1 MGANYVIWPWE
12 VTIRSD
18 TLYLNHLIAKYFG
31 NEYAR
36 SFEQM
41 RVQYPA
47 LLIVSRQGS
56 KNTVVKVLDSNS
68 SPEIILDSLIE
79 EHEKFETTR
88 VKDAQVEAEREERE
102 KLRREQDEAY
112 EASLAADRA
121 KKADKEKKLL
131 EEKRLQELAEKKR
144 IAAEQ
149 EAEKKRIAAEQ
160 EAEKKRIAAEKESM
174 SAEQRQKNALA
185 ALKPEPNEADTPKEQ
200 ITRLKFRVTD
210 GSIVQR
216 KFLITDTLF
225 TVFNFAASQ
234 GFFIDQNRMLTGWPK
249 HDLTTESPDKT
260 LEELKLF
267 PQEIIIIDPR

>member
-131 EEKRLQELAEKKR
+131 EEKRSQE
-144 IAAEQ
+144 